1 MIIVTGLLSWFMC
14 IVCWM
19 GGMVKNRGNGKTAGF
34 AMVPAIRYRSG
45 IERQGSFPTKTTFI
59 SELLASLGVW

>member
-1 MIIVTGLLSWFMC
+1 MIIVTGLLSWFMR

-34 AMVPAIRYRSG
+34 RHGSYDPVQIRR
-45 IERQGSFPTKTTFI
+45 
-59 SELLASLGVW
+59 